1 MKTNYKS
8 LILPDKYIPKVSEK
22 YMCPEH
28 LTYFYKLLISE
39 RDEARATLAGDISVM
54 SIGQK
59 IDGMGPMDEGDQATL
74 SMEAD
79 LDIKIRER
87 TTNYLAQVE
96 AALER
101 MEKGRFGYSVISGDP
116 IGLKRLLIRPT
127 AAMTMEEKE
136 EHDKKR

>member
-1 MKTNYKS
+1 MKTNYKN
-8 LILPDKYIPKVSEK
+8 LTLPDKYIPKVSEK

-28 LTYFYKLLISE
+28 LAYFYQLLIAE
-39 RDEARATLAGDISVM
+39 RDDARAALAGDNSVM

-74 SMEAD
+74 AMEAD
-79 LDIKIRER
+79 MDIKIRER
-87 TTNYLAQVE
+87 ATNYLAQVD
-96 AALER
+96 AALDR
-101 MEKGRFGYSVISGDP
+101 MEKGKFGYSVISGDE